1 MSLATRCTAC
11 GTIFRV
17 VQDQLRVS
25 EGWVRCGRC
34 AEVFDARE
42 QLFDIDRE
50 APPPWPAAPA
60 APAFVEEPAF
70 APPPPPARPA
80 PPPPEPDTT
89 WEQPTETFT
98 RTFTEAPPPA
108 PAPVP
113 VPPPPPPPP
122 PPPSPP
128 PAPIAAPSVA
138 PAAARRTPV
147 PDDAFESS
155 RFEAPFDS
163 RFDSRLEP
171 RWSDEDTMIAPA
183 TIADEPMFATSL
195 GSTSAAALPD
205 SELATMPD
213 VVLSAQLAGGGTAT
227 SKQAA
232 SATPAAMP
240 SFMRAAERAER
251 WRRPGVRI
259 ALGAGALTLTALLAL
274 QATLHFHDALAAIH
288 PPLRPALASLCG
300 MAGCEIQPWRRID
313 ALSVESSALTLAG
326 GGTNQ
331 YQLTVSLRN
340 KSGVE
345 VATPWIELSL
355 TDAAGLT
362 IARRMVAPSEFKGSK
377 PSMPPTSELPLQL
390 VMSTGEQKVSGYNI
404 EIFHP

>member
-50 APPPWPAAPA
+50 APPPWPAVAAPT
-60 APAFVEEPAF
+60 APAFEDEPVF

-80 PPPPEPDTT
+80 PPPPVPDTT
-89 WEQPTETFT
+89 WHQPTETFT
-98 RTFTEAPPPA
+98 PAAPIPS
-108 PAPVP
+108 
-113 VPPPPPPPP
+113 PPPPPPPP
-122 PPPSPP
+122 PVPAPP
-128 PAPIAAPSVA
+128 PPIAAPAVVQHA
-138 PAAARRTPV
+138 PV

-183 TIADEPMFATSL
+183 TVADEPMFATSL
-195 GSTSAAALPD
+195 GSASVAALPD
-205 SELATMPD
+205 SEMATMPD
-213 VVLSAQLAGGGTAT
+213 VVLSTQLAGA
-227 SKQAA
+227 AA
-232 SATPAAMP
+232 SASAAPATTAMP

-251 WRRPGVRI
+251 WRRPGVRV
-259 ALGAGALTLTALLAL
+259 ALGAGAVALTALLAL
-274 QATLHFHDALAAIH
+274 QATLHFHDAIAAIH
-288 PPLRPALASLCG
+288 PPLRPLLASLCG
-300 MAGCEIQPWRRID
+300 VTGCEIQPWRRID
-313 ALSVESSALTLAG
+313 ALSVENSALTLAG
-326 GGTNQ
+326 AAANQ
-331 YQLTVSLRN
+331 YQLSVSLRN
-340 KSGVE
+340 KSAVE

-362 IARRMVAPSEFKGSK
+362 IARRMIAPSEFKGGK
-377 PSMPPTSELPLQL
+377 PAMPPTSELPLQL
-390 VMSTGEQKVSGYNI
+390 VMSTGDQKVSGYNI